1 MSKTNV
7 LLGLLAGVSVG
18 AVLGILFAP
27 EKGSH
32 TRKKLSKK
40 GEDYAEGLKEEL
52 TEKFNEFIGTLGEKI
67 NYAKDEVENLSVKA
81 GKKI

>member
-7 LLGLLAGVSVG
+7 LLGLLAGVSAG

-27 EKGSH
+27 EKGSL
-32 TRKKLSKK
+32 TRKQLAKK
-40 GEDYAEGLKEEL
+40 GEDYAEGLTGGL
-52 TEKFNEFIGTLGEKI
+52 TDKFNEFIDTLGEKI
-67 NYAKDEVENLSVKA
+67 NYAKDEVENLNVKA